1 MLPPRLHALVV
12 CALAVLAGCGG
23 DTKPDAKGGGKPKS
37 FAVEVQAVAERDL
50 AYTVRAVGSL
60 EAFERVPVSA
70 RVAGVIE
77 RMAVVEGDHVAAGA
91 IIAEIDPARYRLEL
105 AALVADHARAKA
117 ARDEAASSVARREAL
132 AAQGEGLVSAE
143 ELAGVRARVQVAEAE
158 VAQADA
164 RLRLAELDL
173 EHATVRAPVAGVV
186 QGRVATTGQ
195 YAQPGAVIV
204 DLLRV
209 DPLLVRFQVPADEAV
224 TLKPD
229 QPLSFITPGVSGAN
243 NAVISHVAA
252 AADPRTRM
260 VELIARVAPAEA
272 ERLRPG
278 QFAQVV
284 IPVGGTRAAVVPQTA
299 IRPSEDGFLA
309 FVVVDGV
316 AKRRVLTIGLRTD
329 DGLVEVR
336 SGLTVGERVVVRGA
350 EALVEGAAV
359 REGGAKPA
367 GAPDGGSSKLE
378 ARGSKPEAGDQPPP
392 PSAAPPAAAP

>member
-1 MLPPRLHALVV
+1 MLPHRFAALVV
-12 CALAVLAGCGG
+12 ICALAGCGG
-23 DTKPDAKGGGKPKS
+23 DAKPDAATGGGKPKE
-37 FAVEVQAVAERDL
+37 FPVEVQAVAERDI

-77 RMAVVEGDHVAAGA
+77 RMAVVEGDRVAAGA
-91 IIAEIDPARYRLEL
+91 VIAEIDPARFALERD
-105 AALVADHARAKA
+105 ALVADLARAKA
-117 ARDEAASSVARREAL
+117 ARDEAAALVARRDAL
-132 AAQGEGLVSAE
+132 AAKGDGLVSAE

-158 VAQADA
+158 VAQAQA
-164 RLRLAELDL
+164 RVRLAELDL

-209 DPLLVRFQVPADEAV
+209 EPLLVRFQVPADEAV
-224 TLKPD
+224 
-229 QPLSFITPGVSGAN
+229 PLRREQALTFVSPGVTGDQH
-243 NAVISHVAA
+243 AVISHVAA

-260 VELIARVAPAEA
+260 VELIARVAPADA

-284 IPVGGTRAAVVPQTA
+284 IPVGGTRAPVVPQTA

-316 AKRRVLTIGLRTD
+316 AKRRILAIGLRTD
-329 DGLVEVR
+329 DGQVEVR
-336 SGLTVGERVVVRGA
+336 SGLAVGERVVIRGS
-350 EALVEGAAV
+350 EALFEGAPV
-359 REGGAKPA
+359 REAGAKPEATNPDAAKPDA
-367 GAPDGGSSKLE
+367 GRAP
-378 ARGSKPEAGDQPPP
+378 
-392 PSAAPPAAAP
+392 